1 MLKHMVLL
9 QEKCIKCK
17 IFKSFTRFNDFKD
30 ENKMLVVKLKK
41 QHFKFI
47 KLKRRISSF
56 ITALASATGEKD
68 TPGRRGAKPP
78 DSIEQGAKPPV
89 R

>member
-56 ITALASATGEKD
+56 IRSIPVCLMFASIFSNVSVNYRIG
-68 TPGRRGAKPP
+68 
-78 DSIEQGAKPPV
+78 
-89 R
+89 